1 MRLRVCQASFTFL
14 SVGQIMIERHGRY
27 RRRPSDRR
35 RRPID
40 GFRTATPES
49 FQRIVHSAVLS
60 LPQELL
66 QQMQNVQISIADV
79 PPDDYDGDLLL
90 GLYEGVPRTERGGSN
105 PLLPDHITI
114 FRRPHELRAAS
125 RHDLWHLVR
134 DTVVHEVAHHFG
146 IDDDRLDELG
156 WS

>member
-1 MRLRVCQASFTFL
+1 M
-14 SVGQIMIERHGRY
+14 
-27 RRRPSDRR
+27 
-35 RRPID
+35 
-40 GFRTATPES
+40 
-49 FQRIVHSAVLS
+49 LS

>member
-1 MRLRVCQASFTFL
+1 
-14 SVGQIMIERHGRY
+14 MIERHGRN
-27 RRRPSDRR
+27 RRRPVDRR

-40 GFRTATPES
+40 GFRTSSRTS
-49 FQRIVHSAVLS
+49 FERIVHSAVLS

-66 QQMQNVQISIADV
+66 QQMQNVQVSVVDL
-79 PPDDYDGDLLL
+79 PPEEFGDDLLL
-90 GLYEGVPRTERGGSN
+90 GLYEGVPRTERGLNN

-114 FRRPHELRAAS
+114 YRRPHELRASS

>member
-1 MRLRVCQASFTFL
+1 
-14 SVGQIMIERHGRY
+14 MIERHGRY
-27 RRRPSDRR
+27 RRRPVDRR
-35 RRPID
+35 RRPTD
-40 GFRTATPES
+40 GFRTSTPES

-60 LPQELL
+60 LPKELL
-66 QQMQNVQISIADV
+66 QQLNNVQISIVDV
-79 PPDDYDGDLLL
+79 PPTEFDAELLL
-90 GLYEGVPRTERGGSN
+90 GLYEGVPRPQRDIAD
-105 PLLPDHITI
+105 PVLPDHITI
-114 FRRPHELRAAS
+114 FRRPHELRATS

>member
-1 MRLRVCQASFTFL
+1 
-14 SVGQIMIERHGRY
+14 MIERHGRY
-27 RRRPSDRR
+27 RRRPVDRR

-40 GFRTATPES
+40 GFRTTTSQS
-49 FQRIVHSAVLS
+49 FQRIVHSAVMS
-60 LPQELL
+60 LPKELL
-66 QQMQNVQISIADV
+66 QQLNNVQISIVDL
-79 PPDDYDGDLLL
+79 PPPEFDNELLL
-90 GLYEGVPRTERGGSN
+90 GLYEGVPRTERDIAN

-146 IDDDRLDELG
+146 IDDDRLEELG

>member
-1 MRLRVCQASFTFL
+1 VLGCAKHHAPCLARFVC
-14 SVGQIMIERHGRY
+14 MIERHGRY
-27 RRRPSDRR
+27 RRRPVDRR

-40 GFRTATPES
+40 GYRTGSSQS
-49 FQRIVHSAVLS
+49 FQRIVQSAILS
-60 LPQELL
+60 LPGELL
-66 QQMQNVQISIADV
+66 QQMHNVQVSIADL
-79 PPDDYDGDLLL
+79 PPDEYGDELLL
-90 GLYEGVPRTERGGSN
+90 GLYEGVPRTQRESGD
-105 PLLPDHITI
+105 PVLPDHITI
-114 FRRPHELRAAS
+114 YRRPHELRATS